1 MIVRSIHRS
10 DGNIA
15 YRDGFTASN
24 PDKVCIGRLHG
35 YLKSACAEY
44 GQVIIL
50 RHRHPILVIADGG
63 VFNINR
69 FLCSCDHDGLYR
81 PEPEVNRYLVGSGLG
96 MHPVCRQEATDQ
108 KYGC

>member
-15 YRDGFTASN
+15 YRNGFTTTY
-24 PDKVCIGRLHG
+24 PGKVCIGRLHG

-44 GQVIIL
+44 GQVIRL
-50 RHRHPILVIADGG
+50 SHGYPILMIADGS

-69 FLCSCDHDGLYR
+69 FLGSCDRNGLYG
-81 PEPEVNRYLVGSGLG
+81 PETEVNRYLVGSGLG
-96 MHPVCRQEATDQ
+96 IYPVWQEEATDQ